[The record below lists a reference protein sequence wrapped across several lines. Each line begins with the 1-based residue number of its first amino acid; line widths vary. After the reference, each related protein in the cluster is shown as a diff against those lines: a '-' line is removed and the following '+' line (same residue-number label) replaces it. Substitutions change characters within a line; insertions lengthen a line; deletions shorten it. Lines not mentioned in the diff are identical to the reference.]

1 MTAPLLL
8 LAIGATLAQPARACP
23 AAAHVTVEVVV
34 RREAVQT
41 EILGLREIEDLRDRY
56 GRPARHRTLGFY
68 ASAFFYTVRVA
79 GEGDPRDCGDRKAV
93 VELVLGNRHVGLAQE
108 AAELPCLSGVVT
120 RHYLR
125 HVALDEE
132 AFRRLASRVRDA
144 VSSDWFSALTDSAA
158 AEGRSVEDVLRSAV
172 EIELPAYDID
182 RAEMQAEAD
191 DDAEVA
197 RIGNACS

>member
-8 LAIGATLAQPARACP
+8 LAISATLAQPARACP
-23 AAAHVTVEVVV
+23 AAHVTVEILARQDPVQ
-34 RREAVQT
+34 REIV
-41 EILGLREIEDLRDRY
+41 GLREIEELRDRY
-56 GRPARHRTLGFY
+56 GRPVRHRTLGFY

-79 GEGDPRDCGDRKAV
+79 GDGDPADCGDRKMV
-93 VELVLGNRHVGLAQE
+93 IELVLSNRRVGMARE
-108 AAELPCLSGVVT
+108 AAKLPCLSDVVAQ
-120 RHYLR
+120 HYQR
-125 HVALDEE
+125 HVVMDEQ
-132 AFRRLASRVRDA
+132 AFRRLESRVRDS
-144 VSSDWFSALTDSAA
+144 VSSPGFSASADAA
-158 AEGRSVEDVLRSAV
+158 AAQGRSVEDVLRSAV